1 MKISPAATFY
11 FCKQNPTVSSTFPC
25 RLLASPYRVLTAD
38 NVLVPASVTVLAVH
52 SPGLVEFS
60 PGSHRVDTG
69 RLPLGT
75 PPYRLLNVCAASR
88 PSHTVYKR
96 RALTRSITN
105 FVPHKN
111 SSNKYLTKRKY
122 LYYIN
127 RQIFVIYSTER
138 ETARETN

>member
-1 MKISPAATFY
+1 MT
-11 FCKQNPTVSSTFPC
+11 STFPC

-38 NVLVPASVTVLAVH
+38 SVLVPASVTVLAVN
-52 SPGLVEFS
+52 SPGLAGFS
-60 PGSHRVDTG
+60 PGPHRVDTG

-75 PPYRLLNVCAASR
+75 PPYRSLNVRVALR

-96 RALTRSITN
+96 RALNRSITN

-127 RQIFVIYSTER
+127 RHLFFVIASTER
-138 ETARETN
+138 ETTRETN